1 MERGGRSFREA
12 SREANGGLVCG
23 WVTDEDMEESGR
35 RKVVCETGGRQ
46 IVER

>member
-1 MERGGRSFREA
+1 VAGAFGKLQ
-12 SREANGGLVCG
+12 REANEGLVCG

-35 RKVVCETGGRQ
+35 RKGVRETRGRQ